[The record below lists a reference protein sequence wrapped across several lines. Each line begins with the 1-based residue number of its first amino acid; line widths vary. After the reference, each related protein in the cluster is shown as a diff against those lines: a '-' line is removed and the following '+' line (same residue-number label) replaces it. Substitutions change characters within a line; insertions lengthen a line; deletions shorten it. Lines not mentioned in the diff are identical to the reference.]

1 MWEASE
7 DDGILAM
14 KYVSA
19 DMEEGYPGEVTVV
32 VTYLLTEENELII
45 HYTAT
50 TTKTTVINLTNHAYF
65 NLAGQVI

>member
-1 MWEASE
+1 
-7 DDGILAM
+7 M

-32 VTYLLTEENELII
+32 VTYMLTVENQLII

>member
-1 MWEASE
+1 
-7 DDGILAM
+7 
-14 KYVSA
+14 
-19 DMEEGYPGEVTVV
+19 MEEGYPGEVTVV
-32 VTYLLTEENELII
+32 VTYMLTEENQLII